1 MIRKYSLWRNYMS
14 KKVFEK
20 IPKDSRSKLKCSDS
34 LTGVNEEP
42 LKEFGRAIFKVQLG
56 HEEIQEEFVVAEI
69 EDDALLG
76 IDILLKKENAPVAL
90 NLHESLITFKG

>member
-42 LKEFGRAIFKVQLG
+42 LKEFVRAIFKVQLG

-90 NLHESLITFKG
+90 NLHESLITFKR

>member
-1 MIRKYSLWRNYMS
+1 MS

-34 LTGVNEEP
+34 LTGVNGEP

-56 HEEIQEEFVVAEI
+56 HEEIQ
-69 EDDALLG
+69 
-76 IDILLKKENAPVAL
+76 
-90 NLHESLITFKG
+90 